1 MKSIRFSTL
10 LVLIMLAQCGR
21 VSSTEREFAIYL
33 PVQKLPPHQL
43 SGVDLADLELEDT
56 PILSVDDIVAY
67 SRETHEIELTASAY
81 ERIGQLEVPVD
92 GMPFVVCVGR
102 DPIYLGAFWPLYSS
116 LSFDGVVIQVP
127 LMDEPMIQITL
138 GYPSSPF
145 FAGEDPRSDPRI
157 LQALA
162 QAGKLK

>member
-1 MKSIRFSTL
+1 MKTIRFSTL

-21 VSSTEREFAIYL
+21 VSSTEREFALYL
-33 PVQKLPPHQL
+33 PAQKLSPHQL

-81 ERIGQLEVPVD
+81 ERIEQLEAPVD
-92 GMPFVVCVGR
+92 GIPFVVCVGR

-116 LSFDGVVIQVP
+116 LIFDGVVIQMP
-127 LMDEPMIQITL
+127 LMDEPTIQITL
-138 GYPSSPF
+138 GYPSSSF

-162 QAGKLK
+162 QAGRLK

>member
-21 VSSTEREFAIYL
+21 VSSSEREFAVYL
-33 PVQKLPPHQL
+33 PVQKLSPQQL

-81 ERIGQLEVPVD
+81 ERIGQLEAPVD
-92 GMPFVVCVGR
+92 GIPFVVCVGR

-116 LSFDGVVIQVP
+116 LIFDGVVIEVP
-127 LMDEPMIQITL
+127 LMDEPVIQITL

-145 FAGEDPRSDPRI
+145 FGGEDPRSDPRI

-162 QAGKLK
+162 QAGRLK